1 MLFDNSLD
9 LVASFFDMPEI
20 VVNLV
25 HLYSNT
31 PNGILSINEFNLSR
45 STKNDCLTV
54 PKRK

>member
-20 VVNLV
+20 VVY
-25 HLYSNT
+25 LYSNT